1 MDITENTCIKVTGLA
16 TGGSTDFI
24 IVLALRDTKHIAEM
38 RSVIDDSI
46 TQWSYGDTAI
56 HNSYSRL
63 ADYVLDRVHA
73 QGIDASLYMV
83 A

>member
-16 TGGSTDFI
+16 IGGNTDFV
-24 IVLALRDTKHIAEM
+24 IVLATHDTKHLAEM
-38 RSVIDDSI
+38 RSIVDDSI
-46 TQWSYGDTAI
+46 TQWNHGDLNI

-63 ADYVLDRVHA
+63 ADYVLDRVRV
-73 QGIDASLYMV
+73 QGIDASLYMI